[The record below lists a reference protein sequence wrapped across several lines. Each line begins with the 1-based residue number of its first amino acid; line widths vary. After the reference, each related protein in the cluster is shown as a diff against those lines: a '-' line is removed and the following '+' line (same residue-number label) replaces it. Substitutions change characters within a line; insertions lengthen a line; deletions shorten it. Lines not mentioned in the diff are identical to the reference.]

1 MLLVADGRGLSPVV
15 GVVSLVAVTVV
26 ASAAVGTAVL
36 PVAPP
41 EPVPSAA
48 IDVTATADGRVTLV
62 HRGGETLNV
71 AALTVQ
77 IRVDG
82 ESLAHPPPVPSAAI
96 DVTATADGRVTLHHR
111 GGATLDVTTLTV
123 RIRVDDEPLAHQ
135 PPVPFVGARGYRGA
149 PSGPFNAA
157 GDDEWTAGERTSLRL
172 AGTNAPALT
181 PGARLTVDLYVE
193 NGRIAR
199 AETTV
204 RD

>member
-1 MLLVADGRGLSPVV
+1 MSPTVTDRGLSPVV
-15 GVVSLVAVTVV
+15 GVVSLVAVTVA

-36 PVAPP
+36 SAAPS

-48 IDVTATADGRVTLV
+48 TDVTATANGRVTLH
-62 HRGGETLNV
+62 HRGGAALDV

-82 ESLAHPPPVPSAAI
+82 
-96 DVTATADGRVTLHHR
+96 
-111 GGATLDVTTLTV
+111 
-123 RIRVDDEPLAHQ
+123 EPLAHQ
-135 PPVPFVGARGYRGA
+135 PPVPFVGAHGYQGA
-149 PSGPFNAA
+149 PSGSFNAA
-157 GDDEWTAGERTSLRL
+157 SDDEWTAGERASLRL

-181 PGARLTVDLYVE
+181 SGARLTVDLYVE
-193 NGRIAR
+193 NGRVAH